1 MFKKILEKIK
11 EYNRVI
17 IHHHIRPDGD
27 CIGSQMGMKHL
38 LKATYPEKEIYAVGG
53 DVPPYLEY
61 IAEHDVVADWRQD
74 SGSSRQKFFPKT
86 GSSAGLGTGQMV
98 FAFSIS
104 HGAMARSVAGGGVQT

>member
-11 EYNRVI
+11 EYNRII

-38 LKATYPEKEIYAVGG
+38 IKATYPEKEVYAVGG

-61 IAEHDVVADWRQD
+61 IAFFLGLFFYLHFLLFHDVIF
-74 SGSSRQKFFPKT
+74 SCFF
-86 GSSAGLGTGQMV
+86 
-98 FAFSIS
+98 
-104 HGAMARSVAGGGVQT
+104 